1 MGSWKG
7 TNPCTN
13 CGRKTGTQLKC
24 TNCNTL
30 GCSNGNCG
38 IGAQG
43 KTTHCKICN
52 KGTETV
58 KL

>member
-1 MGSWKG
+1 MGSW
-7 TNPCTN
+7 TSSNPCKN
-13 CGRKTGTQLKC
+13 CGRTSGTQLKC

-38 IGAQG
+38 IGQLG
-43 KTTHCKICN
+43 NTSTCKIC
-52 KGTETV
+52 KKATKTV